1 MKTIAYAARD
11 AESPLAPF
19 TFERREPGPRDVRID
34 ILYCGICHS
43 DLHQARN
50 EWNSSM
56 YPMVPGH
63 EIVGRVAE
71 VGRDVK
77 KYRVGDT
84 VGVGCMVDSC
94 RACASCK
101 EGLEQFCENGM
112 TPTYNGMLRD
122 GKTLSQGGY
131 SRAIVVDE
139 DFVLRI
145 PAQFSEGGKLSLAS
159 AAPLLCA
166 GITTYSPLR
175 YWKVGKGHEVGVV
188 GLGGLGHMAVQIA
201 KAMGARVTVFST
213 SPKKR
218 EDALR
223 LGADEVVLSRD
234 AAALAR
240 HAKRFDFILD
250 TVAASHDLNVYLD
263 SLKRDGTLLLVGAPK
278 EDHPSPHFHT
288 MVMNRLK
295 IAGSLIGGI
304 SETQEMLDFCGAHG
318 LGSQVEVIDIQDVN
332 AAYDRLERGD
342 VKYRFVIDLAS
353 LIE

>member
-11 AESPLAPF
+11 AQSPLSPF
-19 TFERREPGPRDVRID
+19 TFERRAVGARDVRID

-50 EWNSSM
+50 EWNSSI

-71 VGRDVK
+71 IGKDVK
-77 KYRVGDT
+77 KYQVGDT

-94 RACASCK
+94 RVCASCRA
-101 EGLEQFCENGM
+101 GLEQFCEEGM

-122 GKTLSQGGY
+122 GKTMSQGGY
-131 SRAIVVDE
+131 SKTIVVDE

-175 YWKVGKGHEVGVV
+175 YWKVGKGSEVGVV

-218 EDALR
+218 ADALR
-223 LGADEVVLSRD
+223 LGADAVILSND
-234 AAALAR
+234 PAEMAKHAR
-240 HAKRFDFILD
+240 QFDFILD
-250 TVAASHDLNVYLD
+250 TVSATHDLDAYLD
-263 SLKRDGTLLLVGAPK
+263 LLRHDGTLLLVGAP
-278 EDHPSPHFHT
+278 EENHPAPLFHSL
-288 MVMNRLK
+288 VMRRLK

-304 SETQEMLDFCGAHG
+304 PETQEMLDFCGAHG
-318 LGSQVEVIDIQDVN
+318 IGSHVEVIDIKDVN
-332 AAYDRLERGD
+332 AAYERLLKGD
-342 VKYRFVIDLAS
+342 VKYRFVIDLAT
-353 LIE
+353 LKE